1 MPQPILEEPDRL
13 TNKVELMRK
22 RVMVDMSTTLLH
34 HGHIRLLAKAA
45 ELGDVVVALSPDE
58 FVSRVKGYTPEL
70 NYDMRK
76 EILESIKYVKE
87 VVPYDAM
94 VMDDQ
99 FLDRHNCDLL
109 IHGDDNTNHVSPQR
123 LVIFPRTQGISSSYI
138 RERVLSSLLEIL
150 DTNGD
155 EAVSKIVAEFMINC
169 IKSQLGGEKS

>member
-1 MPQPILEEPDRL
+1 
-13 TNKVELMRK
+13 MRK

-45 ELGDVVVALSPDE
+45 EIGEVVVALSPDE

-70 NYDMRK
+70 NYDARK

-99 FLDRHNCDLL
+99 FLDRHNCSVL
-109 IHGDDNTNHVSPQR
+109 IHGDDNTTHVSPER
-123 LVIFPRTQGISSSYI
+123 LIIFPRTQGISSSLM
-138 RERVLSSLLEIL
+138 RERVLSSLLEII

-155 EAVSKIVAEFMINC
+155 EAVSKMVAKFMIDC
-169 IKSQLGGEKS
+169 IKRQFGGEKP